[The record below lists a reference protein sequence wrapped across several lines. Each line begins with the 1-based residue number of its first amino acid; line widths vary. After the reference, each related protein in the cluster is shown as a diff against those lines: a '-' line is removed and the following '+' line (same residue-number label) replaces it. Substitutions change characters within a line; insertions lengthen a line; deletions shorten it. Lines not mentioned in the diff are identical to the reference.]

1 MENEQLISAEDFSM
15 YHHVE
20 ISFIQTL
27 HEYGLIETKMVEEK
41 TFISAN
47 DLSQLEKFA
56 RMHYDMDINI
66 EGIEAIHNLLE
77 KISAMQQQLASL
89 RNKLMLYED

>member
-15 YHHVE
+15 HHHVE

-27 HEYGLIETKMVEEK
+27 HEYGLIETKMVEQK
-41 TFISAN
+41 TFIHAN

-56 RMHYDMDINI
+56 RLHYDMDINI

-77 KISAMQQQLASL
+77 KMTVMQQQLSSL